1 MSAMV
6 HYADA
11 NAPTSAIALAAIKEE
26 EMKSN
31 NFGELKGKSH
41 LYQTRPNTIKLVQNS
56 KI

>member
-1 MSAMV
+1 MV

-11 NAPTSAIALAAIKEE
+11 NAPTSAIALAAIKEDDI
-26 EMKSN
+26 KSIE